1 MKKFTE
7 NIILVEP
14 NRFNLKEIELISS
27 QIGSDKD
34 LILSLKSD
42 NVSKIWIWKP
52 TGEVLF
58 FKKKNED
65 NISHKKIKFNM
76 KNIKTFKLK
85 DDISVSPILE
95 VNSILDKI
103 SSLGIESLTKEEKE
117 FLKKGH

>member
-14 NRFNLKEIELISS
+14 NRFNLNEIELISN

-58 FKKKNED
+58 FKKKDED

-85 DDISVSPILE
+85 DDISPILLE

-103 SSLGIESLTKEEKE
+103 SSLGIESLTEEEKE
-117 FLKKGH
+117 FLKGH